1 MKNEMRKQWETK
13 INEDEMDGETK
24 KERRS
29 KLKTNSINSSAT
41 ETNQRTKDSPY
52 TIEIKQ

>member
-24 KERRS
+24 KRERA
-29 KLKTNSINSSAT
+29 N
-41 ETNQRTKDSPY
+41 
-52 TIEIKQ
+52 

>member
-24 KERRS
+24 KREGA
-29 KLKTNSINSSAT
+29 N
-41 ETNQRTKDSPY
+41 
-52 TIEIKQ
+52 

>member
-29 KLKTNSINSSAT
+29 KLKTNSTKSSAT